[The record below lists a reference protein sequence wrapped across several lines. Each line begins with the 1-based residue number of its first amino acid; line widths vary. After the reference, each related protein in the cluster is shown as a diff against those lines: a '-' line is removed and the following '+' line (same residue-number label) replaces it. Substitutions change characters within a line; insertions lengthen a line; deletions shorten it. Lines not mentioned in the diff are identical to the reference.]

1 MKDTHVTTKCVWPKQ
16 IKLVMP
22 IVGMVA
28 DDLGF
33 YIS

>member
-1 MKDTHVTTKCVWPKQ
+1 
-16 IKLVMP
+16 MP